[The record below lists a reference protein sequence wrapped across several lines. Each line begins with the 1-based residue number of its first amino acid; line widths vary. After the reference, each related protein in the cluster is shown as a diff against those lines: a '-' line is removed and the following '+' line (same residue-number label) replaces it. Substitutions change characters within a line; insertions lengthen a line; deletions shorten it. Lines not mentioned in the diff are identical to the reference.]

1 MIKTKL
7 FVLSLSLLLVSG
19 IITSGFI
26 DLSKESP
33 TVSEA
38 SKKIKPTTFTD
49 ANFKEL
55 IAEGVTMVDFWA
67 TWCGPC
73 IKQGPIIEEIAND
86 FNGKAVIGKLD
97 VDKNQKIRDDYY
109 VRTIPTIIFFK
120 DGKVVERLVGM
131 QSKEKLA
138 RVLKRY
144 L

>member
-7 FVLSLSLLLVSG
+7 VVLSLSLLLVSAV
-19 IITSGFI
+19 ITSGFV
-26 DLSKESP
+26 DLYKESP
-33 TVSEA
+33 NVSEA

-49 ANFKEL
+49 ANFKKL

-86 FNGKAVIGKLD
+86 FNGRAVIGKLD
-97 VDKNQKIRDDYY
+97 VDKNEKMRDDYY

-144 L
+144 S